1 MSNFLSSQILIG
13 EDSVIDKT
21 INILIIIKDISLDIF
36 MTLSPAGNYIFQA
49 IKFHKTKSSIGFS
62 NFLCLVTM
70 LAHTTKIFFLVWR
83 KIYIYFISAIN
94 SSYYHFAIY
103 NLFMCEI

>member
-1 MSNFLSSQILIG
+1 MSNYLSSHILIG
-13 EDSVIDKT
+13 EDSIIDKT

-36 MTLSPAGNYIFQA
+36 MTFSPAGNYIFQA

-70 LAHTTKIFFLVWR
+70 LAHTTKIFFWFGERYVYTLLV
-83 KIYIYFISAIN
+83 
-94 SSYYHFAIY
+94 
-103 NLFMCEI
+103 